1 MGPTVNLKQHEYQSV
16 DNKLKY
22 MKNKQISN
30 QACILDPPA
39 ICLFCI
45 NLPFWHTQEGMAAK
59 YAAILVY
66 NQSCQLSAISQK
78 RFLLSTI

>member
-1 MGPTVNLKQHEYQSV
+1 MGPTVHLKQHEYQGV

-30 QACILDPPA
+30 QACTLDRPA

-59 YAAILVY
+59 YAAILVC
-66 NQSCQLSAISQK
+66 NQSRQLESV
-78 RFLLSTI
+78 RR